1 MYFRL
6 DSNGDVKVGDFGLAE
21 DVYSTGYFRQSDSE
35 RVKLPYKWL
44 ALESLNDAIFNEK
57 TDVVRT
63 INALNSFLMI
73 IIEIKNATLY
83 HALDCG
89 LWTIK
94 TELFA
99 WHTVSPIIV
108 VVWCDRVGGLQ
119 WRPDPLPCIG
129 PNVSSGSTQRGQ
141 EIGASSECC
150 LFYRNVFRVLMNFTI
165 NTQFILSYG

>member
-1 MYFRL
+1 MHACEAAVWSFHMLRSQQKYHYYTDCMYFRL

-99 WHTVSPIIV
+99 
-108 VVWCDRVGGLQ
+108 
-119 WRPDPLPCIG
+119 
-129 PNVSSGSTQRGQ
+129 
-141 EIGASSECC
+141 
-150 LFYRNVFRVLMNFTI
+150 
-165 NTQFILSYG
+165 